1 MTLNFE
7 YHWEASGN
15 FLQNQWNSVYD
26 LFGSDFALAVWGTF
40 IVTTLF
46 YWIVGLG
53 YTIVDL
59 TGKPE
64 FLQKY
69 KIQKNSD
76 YPVSFSKVLK
86 VTLQVIINQLIF
98 IPCAIVFYYLMVW
111 RGYHSGKTL
120 PSFQRLA
127 FEIAFHIVMN
137 EIIFYYVH
145 RILHLPFVYK
155 YIHKRHHEWSAP
167 IAITAIYGHPL
178 EHISANIVS
187 VLSSFLILGSHMSVC
202 WLWLNVAIFFTV
214 NNHSG
219 YQFPLMSS
227 SPKFHD
233 YHHMKFDQNYGLLG
247 ILDWMHGTDLSY
259 RKRKEY

>member
-1 MTLNFE
+1 MILNFQ
-7 YHWEASGN
+7 YYWEASGD
-15 FLQNQWNSVYD
+15 FLQDQWNSVYD
-26 LFGSDFALAVWGTF
+26 LFGSDFALAVWGTS

-59 TGKPE
+59 TGRPE

-69 KIQKNSD
+69 KIQKNAD

-86 VTLQVIINQLIF
+86 VTLQVMILVKLSQ
-98 IPCAIVFYYLMVW
+98 
-111 RGYHSGKTL
+111 HSKGLHSKL
-120 PSFQRLA
+120 H
-127 FEIAFHIVMN
+127 FHIVMN